1 MLTGLMTK
9 QNLVMDCTHM
19 VLGQPPHV
27 RVGMKRNLVGKQDIA
42 RIQENGQDTLIN
54 VDRKVI

>member
-1 MLTGLMTK
+1 M
-9 QNLVMDCTHM
+9 NCTHM
-19 VLGQPPHV
+19 VLRQPPHV